1 MLESIYQ
8 ANAVAAILITL
19 SLIWLAAFA
28 LTRITKL
35 LRLPNVTGYI
45 ISGVLIGPS
54 VLRLIPADIIGGMDF
69 VTDAALTF
77 IAFSVGKY
85 LKLSSLKKQGM
96 GVIVLTLCEA
106 LLGGAFACA
115 AMMLMGLPLQ
125 FCLLLGAIGSATAPA
140 SSIMTI
146 RQYKAKGVFVDTLM
160 QVAALD
166 DAVALIAFSI
176 CAAECTRW
184 ANACGRAMCRS
195 QVVCVRV

>member
-85 LKLSSLKKQGM
+85 LKLSSLKSRAW
-96 GVIVLTLCEA
+96 A
-106 LLGGAFACA
+106 L
-115 AMMLMGLPLQ
+115 
-125 FCLLLGAIGSATAPA
+125 
-140 SSIMTI
+140 
-146 RQYKAKGVFVDTLM
+146 
-160 QVAALD
+160 
-166 DAVALIAFSI
+166 
-176 CAAECTRW
+176 
-184 ANACGRAMCRS
+184 
-195 QVVCVRV
+195 